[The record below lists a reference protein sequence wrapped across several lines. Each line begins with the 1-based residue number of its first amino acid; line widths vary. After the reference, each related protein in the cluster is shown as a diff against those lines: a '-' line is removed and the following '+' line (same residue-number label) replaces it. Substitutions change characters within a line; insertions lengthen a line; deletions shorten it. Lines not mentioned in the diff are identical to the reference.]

1 MSQEQ
6 LSITFEDAR
15 KLANEAVAEF
25 GVRNFAPSDF
35 THFLSD
41 YHLEAEGCWYFFP
54 MDGLE
59 IPPEAQHSHKFAIAI
74 SKSGEERL
82 VADFRDN
89 EQQMKDY
96 LELLSLHFLGR
107 EVESRAALAVWQK
120 KYQTEQRQRSIE
132 AMAALQ
138 AENEALG
145 LQ

>member
-1 MSQEQ
+1 MNAEQ
-6 LSITFEDAR
+6 IPITFENAR
-15 KLANEAVAEF
+15 KLANDAAAED
-25 GVRNFAPSDF
+25 GLRDFAPPDC
-35 THFLSD
+35 TDFLSD

-59 IPPEAQHSHKFAIAI
+59 IPPEAWHLHKLAIAI
-74 SKSGEERL
+74 SKSGELRF

-89 EQQMKDY
+89 EQQMQDY
-96 LELLSLHFLGR
+96 LELLSLHLLGR
-107 EVESRAALAVWQK
+107 EVESRVALEIWHK
-120 KYQTEQRQRSIE
+120 KYHTEYQRNLE